1 MCIYVRTCI
10 QTRGKKLQCLRIF
23 LYPLYEF
30 LFWPLDLQCIDPF
43 MVLQDWKTERYKE
56 IIKSGT
62 VRTTLHLFYFNF
74 LVDFVSLSVIL
85 MGIKN

>member
-1 MCIYVRTCI
+1 
-10 QTRGKKLQCLRIF
+10 
-23 LYPLYEF
+23 
-30 LFWPLDLQCIDPF
+30 

-74 LVDFVSLSVIL
+74 LVDFVFIISYVN
-85 MGIKN
+85 GY